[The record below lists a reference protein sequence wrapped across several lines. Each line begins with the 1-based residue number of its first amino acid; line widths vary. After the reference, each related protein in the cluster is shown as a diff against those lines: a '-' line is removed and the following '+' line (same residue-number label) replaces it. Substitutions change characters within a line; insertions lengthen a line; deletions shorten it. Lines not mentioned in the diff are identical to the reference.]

1 MSDFRNNLAEKFLY
15 TTPSAKHQ
23 TAFMTRQDVN
33 RYDPGKY
40 KAFTPVSLPDRTWPD
55 KVITKAP
62 TWCSVDLRDGNQ
74 ALIEPMSVSQKRAMW
89 DLLVDVGFKE
99 IEIGFPA
106 ASQPDYDFVRW
117 LIEEN
122 KIPDDVTVQVLTQA
136 RRPLIERT
144 FEALKGVKQ
153 AIIHMYNSTSTI
165 QREHVFKLD
174 KAGIIDIAVN
184 GARDVLE
191 CAQQNPDSTWRFQY
205 SPESFTGTEMEFA
218 VEVCDAVNEVWQ
230 PTPQNKVIIN
240 LPSTVE
246 MATPNVYADQI
257 EWFCRHIKNRDA
269 IILSLHTHNDR
280 GCGVAASELAL
291 MAGADRVEGTLM
303 GNGERTGNLDILV
316 MGMNMYSQG
325 VDPELD
331 FSDMDRITAVV
342 KECTQIDTHPRHPY
356 AGRLVFTAFSGSH
369 QDAIKKCL
377 DRYQE
382 GDSWDIAYLPIDPRD
397 VGRTYEDVVRVN
409 SQSGKGGVAYVMDSK
424 YGFQLPRWLQ
434 IEFSRV
440 VQKAAEDS
448 GQEIPP
454 DEIWELFQQTYLN
467 LASPLLLKSFSIE
480 KSGQHE
486 SIAGNIELEGQQ
498 FEVRG
503 SGAGMLEAFIDAL
516 ESTFGMDL
524 QILEYGE
531 HALSQSSSAD
541 AVTYIQ
547 LKHGNKRYAGIAI
560 DEDIVTSS
568 VNALLNAVSQALH
581 ASRQE
586 AA

>member
-1 MSDFRNNLAEKFLY
+1 VK
-15 TTPSAKHQ
+15 
-23 TAFMTRQDVN
+23 
-33 RYDPGKY
+33 RYDSSKY

-55 KVITKAP
+55 RVITQAP

-74 ALIEPMSVSQKRAMW
+74 ALIEPMSVAQKRKMW

-136 RRPLIERT
+136 RKPLIERT

-165 QREHVFKLD
+165 QRSQVFKLD
-174 KAGIIDIAVN
+174 KAGITDIAVN
-184 GARDVLE
+184 GAKEVLA
-191 CAQQNPDSTWRFQY
+191 CAGQYPESKWRFQY

-218 VEVCDAVNEVWQ
+218 VQVCDAVSDVWQ
-230 PTPQNKVIIN
+230 PTPENKVIIN

-257 EWFCRHIKNRDA
+257 EWFCRNMKYRDA
-269 IILSLHTHNDR
+269 SIISLHTHNDR
-280 GCGVAASELAL
+280 GCGVAASELGL

-303 GNGERTGNLDILV
+303 GNGERTGNLDVVV

-325 VDPELD
+325 IDPTLD
-331 FSDMDRITAVV
+331 FSDMDRVTSVV

-356 AGRLVFTAFSGSH
+356 AGSLVFTAFSGSH

-377 DRYQE
+377 DGYRE
-382 GDSWDIAYLPIDPRD
+382 GDTWDIAYLPIDPRD

-409 SQSGKGGVAYVMDSK
+409 SQSGKGGVAYVMESK

-440 VQKAAEDS
+440 VQNAAEAS
-448 GQEIPP
+448 GQEISP
-454 DEIWELFQQTYLN
+454 DQIWALFQEHYLE
-467 LASPLLLKSFSIE
+467 LPSPLLLQSFSIE
-480 KSGQHE
+480 KAAHETISGV
-486 SIAGNIELEGQQ
+486 IELDGQQ

-503 SGAGMLEAFIDAL
+503 KGAGMLEAFIDAVQ
-516 ESTFGMDL
+516 STFGMDL

-531 HALSQSSSAD
+531 HALSQRSNAD

-547 LKHGNKRYAGIAI
+547 LKCGDKRFTGIAI

-581 ASRQE
+581 ARRQE

>member
-1 MSDFRNNLAEKFLY
+1 MSNFD
-15 TTPSAKHQ
+15 SS
-23 TAFMTRQDVN
+23 
-33 RYDPGKY
+33 KY
-40 KAFTPVSLPDRTWPD
+40 KAFTPVTLPDRTWPD
-55 KVITKAP
+55 RVINIAP

-74 ALIEPMSVSQKRAMW
+74 ALIEPMSVTQKRLMW
-89 DLLVDVGFKE
+89 DLLVEIGFKE

-122 KIPDDVTVQVLTQA
+122 KIPEDVSVQVLTQA
-136 RRPLIERT
+136 RAPLIEKT
-144 FEALKGVKQ
+144 FEALKGARR
-153 AIIHMYNSTSTI
+153 AIVHMYNSTSTI
-165 QREHVFKLD
+165 QREHVFKMD
-174 KAGIIDIAVN
+174 KEGITEIAVN
-184 GARDVLE
+184 GAKVVRE
-191 CAQQNPDSTWRFQY
+191 CAQKAPETQWQFQY
-205 SPESFTGTEMEFA
+205 SPESFTGTELEFA
-218 VEVCDAVNEVWQ
+218 VEVCDAVNDVWQ
-230 PTPQNKVIIN
+230 PTPENKVIIN

-257 EWFCRHIKNRDA
+257 EWFSRHVENRDA

-303 GNGERTGNLDILV
+303 GNGERTGNLDIMV

-325 VDPELD
+325 IDPLLD
-331 FSDMDRITAVV
+331 FSDMDRICTIV
-342 KECTQIDTHPRHPY
+342 KECTQIEIHPRHPY
-356 AGRLVFTAFSGSH
+356 AGSLVFTAFSGSH

-377 DRYQE
+377 DTYKE
-382 GDSWDIAYLPIDPRD
+382 GDTWDIAYLPIDPRD

-409 SQSGKGGVAYVMDSK
+409 SQSGKGGVAYVMDSR

-448 GQEIPP
+448 GQEISP
-454 DEIWELFQQTYLN
+454 EQIWELFQQQYLD
-467 LASPLLLKSFSIE
+467 LPSPLTLKSFSIE
-480 KSGQHE
+480 KAEHE
-486 SIAGNIELEGQQ
+486 TIKGVIELDAEE
-498 FEVRG
+498 FEIKG
-503 SGAGMLEAFIDAL
+503 EGAGMLEAFVDGL
-516 ESTFGMDL
+516 EHTFGMEM

-531 HALSQSSSAD
+531 HALSQSSNAD
-541 AVTYIQ
+541 AVTYLQ
-547 LKHGNKRYAGIAI
+547 LKYENYRFTGIAI

-581 ASRQE
+581 TRRQE